1 MKKTFKNLKKVYKY
15 GKKYKKNMI
24 IFCLLSCLLILINV
38 IYPIFTAKQLTN
50 LTGGIFE
57 ELIFVTLI
65 ILGFD
70 VLRSIT
76 MLVIKRNT
84 QIFFRGTFK
93 KLQLAVSKEILKI
106 KVKDLDKN
114 SSGVFIERLNQD
126 CTELSHIFTVGV
138 GHLTGIIT
146 NIGVFIAVFII
157 SKRVFLFYLI
167 CSLIVTFIYIIKVKK
182 VNIKDNILR
191 EQREKNIS
199 LTSELVRG
207 VRDIKMLNARDSFIQ
222 EIEKSINEVSNKTF
236 DMRNTDMNYNLI
248 INITSSIFDMLLI
261 ILIIYLVSINNISI
275 TTAVILYSYK
285 KNIMVNLMEKIG
297 SLLEEVKKFN
307 LSCQRVLSI
316 FEEKEFEKEK
326 FGEKHLDKVK
336 GNFEFKNIAFGY
348 NDEQRI
354 LSNLSF
360 KVNANET
367 IGFVG
372 KSGSGKTTIFNLLCR
387 MYEINEGKITID
399 GIDINELD
407 EDSIRGNITVISQN
421 PYIFNLSIRDNL
433 KMVKKDLTDEEM
445 KEACK
450 LAYLDDY
457 IETLPN
463 KYDTIVGEGGVTL
476 SGGQR
481 QRLAIARALIQK
493 TEIILFDEA
502 TSALDNDTQ
511 SKIQQAIDNLKNEYT
526 ILIIAHRLSTI
537 INCDRIYFI
546 EDGKVIDYGKHNELL
561 NRCPSYKK
569 LYNSSK

>member
-1 MKKTFKNLKKVYKY
+1 VKKTFKNLKKVYKY

-561 NRCPSYKK
+561 IRCPSYKK